1 MRINQKGLKRSAAE
15 CHCLLF
21 LPAEQSLEPCYS
33 AALCPGVQ
41 LRHVRWGPAR
51 LRWCWPISACM
62 DGWHVAGADSTT
74 WAFCLLQ
81 NSSWGSFRFLLATD
95 TDRRSSRCPVQ
106 LLYLSLRWLQGT
118 VPFSSRV
125 MTEVWLLSAFLSTWA
140 AKLGTGIQHFTEL
153 VLLRVALIVST
164 AFDYRPLTCSKYT
177 GNMKKSISIF

>member
-95 TDRRSSRCPVQ
+95 TDRGSSRCPVQ

-118 VPFSSRV
+118 VPFSSSDDRGV
-125 MTEVWLLSAFLSTWA
+125 IAVGLLKHLGSKIGHWDSTFHWTCFASSCSDSFNCIWL
-140 AKLGTGIQHFTEL
+140 
-153 VLLRVALIVST
+153 
-164 AFDYRPLTCSKYT
+164 
-177 GNMKKSISIF
+177 